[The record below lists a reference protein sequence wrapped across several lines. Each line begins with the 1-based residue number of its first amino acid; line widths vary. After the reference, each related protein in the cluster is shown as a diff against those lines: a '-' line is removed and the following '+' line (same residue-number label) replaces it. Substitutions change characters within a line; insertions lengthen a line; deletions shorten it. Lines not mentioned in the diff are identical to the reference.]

1 MVDCVDMKPLHLSLI
16 VSLLALQS
24 CSLDERLSATSAKL
38 ENQYAEVRLWEEL
51 PLRTISWN
59 QAVAMIKQ
67 SNLEYISTQKA
78 IERANRDELSVY
90 TDLIPG
96 VSYYSYITKSLSDL
110 TQEYNSNDISHN
122 VNINFYLPTITRVPY
137 RVYTSKAAAF
147 AAIKAQEG
155 KERELISKL
164 YALQRKRD
172 ISNRRKALEER
183 KQEENS
189 AAFQSL
195 KKDNTQTE
203 WSNIA
208 ALLGDYSARWVILPS
223 SIPQFRW
230 SNYRKLTGSLDSL
243 VVCKLALELE
253 QSRMRQYGVAINFLP
268 TINTSLYSPSLFSST
283 GGTYSGTFLD
293 MDDTQL
299 NLSISYNFDT
309 QLNVWNNYLDSKDD
323 YEKKQREMVSRLVD
337 YKQKLHSLRTS
348 MDEYNTWK
356 SYMHKQ
362 MEHLR
367 SAPAANAEEF
377 IQTETTLQSME
388 QELLTQEEAAVETEA
403 ALILQ
408 YGLR

>member
-16 VSLLALQS
+16 VCLLALQS

-38 ENQYAEVRLWEEL
+38 ENQYAEVRLWDEL

-110 TQEYNSNDISHN
+110 TQEYNSNNISHN

-137 RVYTSKAAAF
+137 RVYASKAAAF

>member
-110 TQEYNSNDISHN
+110 TQEYNSNNISHN
-122 VNINFYLPTITRVPY
+122 ININFYLPTITRVPY
-137 RVYTSKAAAF
+137 RVYASKAAAF

-195 KKDNTQTE
+195 KKDNTQAE

-323 YEKKQREMVSRLVD
+323 YEKKQREMASRLVD

-388 QELLTQEEAAVETEA
+388 QELLTQEEAAVESEA

>member
-1 MVDCVDMKPLHLSLI
+1 MVDCFDMKPLHLSLI

-110 TQEYNSNDISHN
+110 TQEYNSNNISHN

-137 RVYTSKAAAF
+137 RVYASKAAAF

-172 ISNRRKALEER
+172 ISNRKKALEER
-183 KQEENS
+183 KQEEKS

-195 KKDNTQTE
+195 KKDNTQAE

-323 YEKKQREMVSRLVD
+323 YEKKQREMASRLVD

>member
-96 VSYYSYITKSLSDL
+96 VSYYSYITKSLSEL
-110 TQEYNSNDISHN
+110 TQEYNSNNISHN

-137 RVYTSKAAAF
+137 RVYASKAAAF

-172 ISNRRKALEER
+172 ISNRKKALEER

-195 KKDNTQTE
+195 KKDNTQAE

-323 YEKKQREMVSRLVD
+323 YEKKQREMASRLVD